1 MVQWFYDRERD
12 TCNQFYFGGCQG
24 NGNRFENKRRC
35 EQRCSSAQPEP
46 PVYEAQPEPQPQPQ
60 PEPQPQPQL
69 EPQTQ
74 PPPQPQLEPLD
85 ICNLPVEAGPCQA
98 NKALW
103 YYDPASQHCNA
114 FVYGGC
120 EGNANRFDSEEQCE
134 RQCGIF
140 RGQGLFHLTCFY
152 LT

>member
-1 MVQWFYDRERD
+1 MR
-12 TCNQFYFGGCQG
+12 G
-24 NGNRFENKRRC
+24 
-35 EQRCSSAQPEP
+35 SAQPEP
-46 PVYEAQPEPQPQPQ
+46 PVYESQPETDQPQ
-60 PEPQPQPQL
+60 PEPQ
-69 EPQTQ
+69 TQ
-74 PPPQPQLEPLD
+74 APPPSQLEPLD

-103 YYDPASQHCNA
+103 YYDPVSQHCNA

-140 RGQGLFHLTCFY
+140 RGQGFF
-152 LT
+152 